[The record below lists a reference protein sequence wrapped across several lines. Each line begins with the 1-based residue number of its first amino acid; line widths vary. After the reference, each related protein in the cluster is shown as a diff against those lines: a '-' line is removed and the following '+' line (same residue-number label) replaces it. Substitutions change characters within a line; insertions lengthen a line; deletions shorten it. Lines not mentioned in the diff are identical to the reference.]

1 MSFAEVGSLL
11 VSTVQAV
18 GVGAVFILVLM
29 IGASLALDVFKL
41 RPSGRK
47 SLTVRSLD
55 EALGRPEIVPAP
67 VDASRDDRPA
77 RQFPARRLTR
87 PPVDWNLYPV
97 LPRRSL

>member
-1 MSFAEVGSLL
+1 MSLADVGSLL
-11 VSTVQAV
+11 VSTLQAV

-55 EALGRPEIVPAP
+55 EALGRPETY
-67 VDASRDDRPA
+67 
-77 RQFPARRLTR
+77 L
-87 PPVDWNLYPV
+87 PPST
-97 LPRRSL
+97 PRGTTDQLGNSQRAA

>member
-1 MSFAEVGSLL
+1 MSLAEVGSLL
-11 VSTVQAV
+11 VATIQAV

-55 EALGRPEIVPAP
+55 EALGRPESYLPA
-67 VDASRDDRPA
+67 S
-77 RQFPARRLTR
+77 T
-87 PPVDWNLYPV
+87 
-97 LPRRSL
+97 PRGTTDQLGNSQHAA